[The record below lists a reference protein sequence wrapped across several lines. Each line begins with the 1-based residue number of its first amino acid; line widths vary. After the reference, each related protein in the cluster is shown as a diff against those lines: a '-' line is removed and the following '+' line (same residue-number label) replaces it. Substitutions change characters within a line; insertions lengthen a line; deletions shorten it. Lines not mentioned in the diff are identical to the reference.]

1 MTVFDTVAD
10 SLGETVDS
18 IELPAL
24 LHEMRIEPRCRICR
38 NDHLRKKVN
47 GMLATGASYA
57 MILRALQ
64 KDNDQLDKR
73 DWATIDSIRNHTS
86 RHFPVQNV
94 AKAAYRE
101 ILQRRA
107 KENGIDFFA
116 RVATALTPA
125 GKSPGVVGFRG

>member
-1 MTVFDTVAD
+1 MTVLDTVAD

-47 GMLATGASYA
+47 DMLATGLSYA

-73 DWATIDSIRNHTS
+73 DRVTIDSVRNHCG

-94 AKAAYRE
+94 ARATYRR
-101 ILQRRA
+101 ILEQRA
-107 KENGIDFFA
+107 QENAVDFVA
-116 RVATALTPA
+116 GVATALTPA

>member
-1 MTVFDTVAD
+1 MTVLDTVAD

-47 GMLATGASYA
+47 DMLATGLSYA

-64 KDNDQLDKR
+64 KDNDQTR
-73 DWATIDSIRNHTS
+73 
-86 RHFPVQNV
+86 Q
-94 AKAAYRE
+94 
-101 ILQRRA
+101 
-107 KENGIDFFA
+107 A
-116 RVATALTPA
+116 RSGHDRLGQKPLRTALPGAERRQGHLPA
-125 GKSPGVVGFRG
+125 DS